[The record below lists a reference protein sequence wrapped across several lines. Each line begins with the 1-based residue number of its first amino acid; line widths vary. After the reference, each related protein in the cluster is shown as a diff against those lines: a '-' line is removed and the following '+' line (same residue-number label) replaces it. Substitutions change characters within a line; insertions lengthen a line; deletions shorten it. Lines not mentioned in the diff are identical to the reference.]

1 MCKAILS
8 IDSIMNVLL
17 LLLPVNVFICMN
29 QKCLCSFIS
38 YVPEKT
44 RLLIWSGVPP
54 VICHSGKSL
63 ECLSCFKCVNF
74 IDSLLGKVK
83 TPLEKSTMCELMS
96 GRKKGNPPETP
107 QSPCVQRSEGG
118 GQMIPSLFLLC
129 LFCDQLIMPLYAV
142 GITGILAY
150 VWWRLNGV

>member
-1 MCKAILS
+1 MFRRRL
-8 IDSIMNVLL
+8 DSSSD
-17 LLLPVNVFICMN
+17 
-29 QKCLCSFIS
+29 Q
-38 YVPEKT
+38 
-44 RLLIWSGVPP
+44 GVPL

-129 LFCDQLIMPLYAV
+129 LLCDQLIMPMYAV

-150 VWWRLNGV
+150 VL